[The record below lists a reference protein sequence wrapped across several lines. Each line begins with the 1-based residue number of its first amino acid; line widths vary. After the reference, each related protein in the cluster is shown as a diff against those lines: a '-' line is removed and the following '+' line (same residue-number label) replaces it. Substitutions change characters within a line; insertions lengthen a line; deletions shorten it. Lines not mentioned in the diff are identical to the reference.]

1 MGKTQRE
8 TLDEAQCLALMNGSW
23 KGEDG
28 ECDHIK
34 HKVFV
39 EIRYM
44 GLKYK
49 EGSRYRPKLKP
60 SAQRW

>member
-1 MGKTQRE
+1 MGKTRRE
-8 TLDEAQCLALMNGSW
+8 TLDEAQRLALMNGSC

-34 HKVFV
+34 YEVSM

-49 EGSRYRPKLKP
+49 EGSRYRSRLKP